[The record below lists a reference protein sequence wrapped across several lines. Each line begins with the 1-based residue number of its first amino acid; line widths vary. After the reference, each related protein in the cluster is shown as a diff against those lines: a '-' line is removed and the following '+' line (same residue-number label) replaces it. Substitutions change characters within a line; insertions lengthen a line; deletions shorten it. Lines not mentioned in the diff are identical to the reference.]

1 MQEIEEI
8 RTRIENFLSIA
19 EADVRKNQEEL
30 YQPVQDKIRKAIN
43 AVGDEKGY
51 LYVVSMEPSLFLYV
65 GNSAINATEFVKAKL
80 GIQ

>member
-43 AVGDEKGY
+43 ATD
-51 LYVVSMEPSLFLYV
+51 L
-65 GNSAINATEFVKAKL
+65 VKAKL
-80 GIQ
+80 GLQ